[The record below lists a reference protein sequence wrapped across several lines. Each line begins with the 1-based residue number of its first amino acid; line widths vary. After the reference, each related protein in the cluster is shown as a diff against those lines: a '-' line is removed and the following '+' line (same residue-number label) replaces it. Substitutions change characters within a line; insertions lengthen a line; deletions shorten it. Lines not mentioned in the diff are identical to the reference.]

1 MVLPAFAVILP
12 FPRRPLVG
20 SDSFTGLWSGDKL
33 AICLFTFGSNALN
46 EVVAAEGL
54 VERIGG
60 EVGCV
65 HL

>member
-20 SDSFTGLWSGDKL
+20 SDSLTGLWSSDKF
-33 AICLFTFGSNALN
+33 AICLLALGSNALN

-60 EVGCV
+60 EVGRV